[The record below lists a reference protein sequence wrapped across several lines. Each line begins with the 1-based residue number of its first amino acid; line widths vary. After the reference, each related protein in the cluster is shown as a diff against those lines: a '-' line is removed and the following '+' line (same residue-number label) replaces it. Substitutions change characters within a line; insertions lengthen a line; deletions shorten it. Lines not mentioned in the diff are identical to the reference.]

1 MDGAFSAAGLELG
14 AIVDGPVL
22 AEPIRVEAVQA
33 VGDRVRVVGE
43 GLRTGR
49 FHQLLLD
56 RSQVQVLKI
65 TPVRARY
72 DGDPGRFRL
81 GVEAQRLAL
90 AYEYD
95 PYFSLS
101 ISRVDPLPH
110 QVEAVYDHML
120 RLPRIRFLLA
130 DDAGAGKTI
139 MAGLL
144 LRELKL
150 RGLVERTLIVTPA
163 NLAFQWQRE
172 LHDRFREPFQM
183 VRGVDL
189 RAAYGTNPFQD
200 KAQLLT
206 SIDWVKRPEV
216 RDSLARSRWDLVIV
230 DEAHRMSAY
239 DAEHKTERYRLG
251 ELLGARADHL
261 VLLTATPHK
270 GDPENF
276 ALFLQLLDADAYAHV
291 RSLNQAMA
299 IGHTPFYLR
308 RTKEALVS
316 FPDPDSGAVRRL
328 FTKRETRTAEFD
340 LDPQEF
346 ALYEAVTGY
355 VMRQS
360 LKAAGE
366 ASARGWAV
374 GFTMALYQRRL
385 ASSMH
390 ALRRSLE
397 RRVERIDRKL
407 REMPVRWRQL
417 AETPGVDQTSLEDAD
432 ELTDQEREQLE
443 DAAEE
448 ASLAASRADLEAER
462 REVLPLI
469 DQASQVER
477 REMSSKLAKLREV
490 LQDQRVFADP
500 TTKLLVFT
508 EHKDTLDFLAARL
521 RAWGLSV
528 TQIHGGMKVGDRDT
542 PHTRLHAEQQF
553 RDHAQVMVA
562 TEAAGEGINL
572 QFCWL
577 LVNYDIP
584 WSPVRLEQRIGRI
597 HRYGQERDCLI
608 FNFVARNTREGQ
620 VLLKLLH
627 RLEEIRAALGSDQV
641 FDVVGE
647 VVPGNFVDRL
657 LRDHYAGRITRDQ
670 MLERIVDEVEPQR
683 FERITRSALEG
694 LARHEL
700 NLARL
705 VAKRAEAR
713 ERRLVPEVVEQFFLQ
728 AAPLTG
734 LHPTQKQPF
743 VAKVGR
749 LPRNVL
755 QAGQVL
761 EARFGRLSREYQR
774 VCFDRVALEHD
785 PTLEWVTPGHPL
797 FEAVREEVWRIVQDD
812 LRCGA
817 VFHDLHRQ
825 APACLD
831 VFAASV
837 RDGTGRTLHRRLF
850 VVEATGGGLR
860 LRQPTLFLDLLAA
873 TGAQPPNLPTPN
885 RAEVEAFLLRE
896 ALERF
901 EAEVRAERAREV
913 EIIAGHVELSLNTL
927 IDRQQIQT
935 DSLVQ
940 RQHAGEEVSLALQEA
955 SRRLDD
961 LNDRLERRREEL
973 GRQRQYTLADVTH
986 LGSAWVLPHPE
997 RDTALGRMVADPQVE
1012 RMAIEVAM
1020 RHEREHGREPESVEA
1035 ENRGFDLL
1043 SRDPTT
1049 SLVRFIEV
1057 KGRAGTDA
1065 VALTANEFR
1074 TAERLREDYWLYVVF
1089 DCARTPRLVLVHDP
1103 ARLAWEPVVQVAHYE
1118 ATAGAIEE
1126 AGGYG

>member
-56 RSQVQVLKI
+56 KDQLAELRIS
-65 TPVRARY
+65 PAEGAY
-72 DGDPGRFRL
+72 DGDPFQFRL
-81 GVEAQRLAL
+81 GIEAQRLAL

-110 QVEAVYDHML
+110 QVEAVYDFML
-120 RLPRIRFLLA
+120 PLPRIRFLLA

-150 RGLVERTLIVTPA
+150 RGLVERSLIVAPA

-172 LHDRFREPFQM
+172 LYDRFREPFQM

-206 SIDWVKRPEV
+206 SIDWVKRPEG

-276 ALFLQLLDADAYAHV
+276 ALFLQLLDADAYAQV

-397 RRVERIDRKL
+397 RRVERSDRKL

-448 ASLAASRADLEAER
+448 ASLAASRADLAAER

-553 RDHAQVMVA
+553 RDHAQLIVA

-577 LVNYDIP
+577 LVNYDI
-584 WSPVRLEQRIGRI
+584 
-597 HRYGQERDCLI
+597 
-608 FNFVARNTREGQ
+608 
-620 VLLKLLH
+620 
-627 RLEEIRAALGSDQV
+627 
-641 FDVVGE
+641 
-647 VVPGNFVDRL
+647 
-657 LRDHYAGRITRDQ
+657 
-670 MLERIVDEVEPQR
+670 
-683 FERITRSALEG
+683 
-694 LARHEL
+694 
-700 NLARL
+700 
-705 VAKRAEAR
+705 
-713 ERRLVPEVVEQFFLQ
+713 
-728 AAPLTG
+728 
-734 LHPTQKQPF
+734 
-743 VAKVGR
+743 
-749 LPRNVL
+749 
-755 QAGQVL
+755 
-761 EARFGRLSREYQR
+761 
-774 VCFDRVALEHD
+774 
-785 PTLEWVTPGHPL
+785 
-797 FEAVREEVWRIVQDD
+797 
-812 LRCGA
+812 
-817 VFHDLHRQ
+817 
-825 APACLD
+825 
-831 VFAASV
+831 
-837 RDGTGRTLHRRLF
+837 
-850 VVEATGGGLR
+850 
-860 LRQPTLFLDLLAA
+860 
-873 TGAQPPNLPTPN
+873 
-885 RAEVEAFLLRE
+885 
-896 ALERF
+896 
-901 EAEVRAERAREV
+901 
-913 EIIAGHVELSLNTL
+913 
-927 IDRQQIQT
+927 
-935 DSLVQ
+935 
-940 RQHAGEEVSLALQEA
+940 
-955 SRRLDD
+955 
-961 LNDRLERRREEL
+961 
-973 GRQRQYTLADVTH
+973 
-986 LGSAWVLPHPE
+986 
-997 RDTALGRMVADPQVE
+997 
-1012 RMAIEVAM
+1012 
-1020 RHEREHGREPESVEA
+1020 
-1035 ENRGFDLL
+1035 
-1043 SRDPTT
+1043 
-1049 SLVRFIEV
+1049 
-1057 KGRAGTDA
+1057 
-1065 VALTANEFR
+1065 
-1074 TAERLREDYWLYVVF
+1074 
-1089 DCARTPRLVLVHDP
+1089 
-1103 ARLAWEPVVQVAHYE
+1103 
-1118 ATAGAIEE
+1118 
-1126 AGGYG
+1126 